1 MVKMVLVLRENRGLL
16 EREDLQECLESQDLL
31 IIQELLE
38 RQDPLGHQS

>member
-1 MVKMVLVLRENRGLL
+1 MVKTALVSLENRVLQVK
-16 EREDLQECLESQDLL
+16 EALQEYRGSLGSR